1 MDRQY
6 AGLSYE
12 QAVDRYIQ
20 TVYAACLMRLSGN
33 ADVDDCVQNTFIKLF
48 EKSPDFTDENHLT
61 AWLLRVAINECRM
74 SRRRALRIVPLDS
87 VREIP
92 LPSADDKS
100 DLSWALLQLKPKYR
114 EALYLVYIEGM
125 SYEKAGVIM
134 RKTRK
139 QVDHLVER
147 GKKAMRPLLAEKG
160 VSYEVD

>member
-48 EKSPDFTDENHLT
+48 EKSPDFTDENHLK

-114 EALYLVYIEGM
+114 EALYLHYEEGYKV
-125 SYEKAGVIM
+125 SEIAEILNTKEGTVLSLL
-134 RKTRK
+134 K
-139 QVDHLVER
+139 R
-147 GKKAMRPLLAEKG
+147 GRDKLKKLYGGDDA
-160 VSYEVD
+160 